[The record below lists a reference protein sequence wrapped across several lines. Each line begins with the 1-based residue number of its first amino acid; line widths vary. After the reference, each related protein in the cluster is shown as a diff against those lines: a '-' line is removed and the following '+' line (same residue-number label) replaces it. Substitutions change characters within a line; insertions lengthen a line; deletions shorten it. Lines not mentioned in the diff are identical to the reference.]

1 MSSGCL
7 NQADVVLLKMM
18 AVSVVV
24 LLVMMAVSVV
34 LLLVM
39 MVVSVVVLPHRQVW
53 CPQVV

>member
-24 LLVMMAVSVV
+24 LMMMAVSVV

-39 MVVSVVVLPHRQVW
+39 MAVSVVVLPHRQVW